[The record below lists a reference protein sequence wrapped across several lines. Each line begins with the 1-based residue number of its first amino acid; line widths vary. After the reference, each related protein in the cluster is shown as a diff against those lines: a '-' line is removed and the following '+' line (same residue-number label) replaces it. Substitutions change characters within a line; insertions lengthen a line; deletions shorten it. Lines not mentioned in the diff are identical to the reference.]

1 MLRST
6 LFSAWQ
12 GWLGFVSALV
22 YLLAQSELLATVIPG
37 FPEVPMAGLI
47 GSMLWLLWMIVLGVV
62 LLRYLRRRSNRPVKW
77 RRVCRRI
84 KD

>member
-37 FPEVPMAGLI
+37 FPEVPRAGLI

-62 LLRYLRRRSNRPVKW
+62 LLRYRQAEALQPTRQVAAGMQTN
-77 RRVCRRI
+77 
-84 KD
+84 